1 MTLEQY
7 AAIQPR
13 LVEKM
18 NDEIAIRLS
27 VLIVEKIREWGDT
40 ILYDPINQEDVEEYL
55 EEISSPEFDK
65 LTMGNGSILV
75 EEFNKKLK
83 QKRTTES
90 KAVS

>member
-65 LTMGNGSILV
+65 LTMGNGSMLV
-75 EEFNKKLK
+75 EEFNKKLE
-83 QKRTTES
+83 QKRTTEL